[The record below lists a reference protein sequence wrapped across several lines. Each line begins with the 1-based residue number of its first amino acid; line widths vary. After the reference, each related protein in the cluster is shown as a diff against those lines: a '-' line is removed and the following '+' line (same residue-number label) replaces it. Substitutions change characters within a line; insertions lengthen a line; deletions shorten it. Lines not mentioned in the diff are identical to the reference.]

1 MSQQPFKNLP
11 PEHLRPGYLAQ
22 FNEIDPKEESV
33 LMNKIG
39 GSKPFLYTGEKWPKD
54 MTFVCQFK
62 HPVEKKYVRL
72 FMNLNDLDEYQ
83 FDIIDFNQPYQFN
96 PISPVGLTPLK
107 CHKLVSWKKI
117 KELND
122 IESLYFYYQN
132 HIDQFKLEFGQ
143 QLKEDYELTEIAP
156 EKFMETI
163 FYSVIQEEYMYSD
176 KQSSKATLKIGGTP
190 YSELDL
196 TQTYIENGTLFQL
209 CKTEQLDVPFIVG
222 HLMIDDLNFISEIPD
237 EEEEKF
243 D

>member
-1 MSQQPFKNLP
+1 
-11 PEHLRPGYLAQ
+11 
-22 FNEIDPKEESV
+22 
-33 LMNKIG
+33 
-39 GSKPFLYTGEKWPKD
+39 
-54 MTFVCQFK
+54 
-62 HPVEKKYVRL
+62 
-72 FMNLNDLDEYQ
+72 
-83 FDIIDFNQPYQFN
+83 
-96 PISPVGLTPLK
+96 
-107 CHKLVSWKKI
+107 
-117 KELND
+117 
-122 IESLYFYYQN
+122 
-132 HIDQFKLEFGQ
+132 
-143 QLKEDYELTEIAP
+143 
-156 EKFMETI
+156 METI